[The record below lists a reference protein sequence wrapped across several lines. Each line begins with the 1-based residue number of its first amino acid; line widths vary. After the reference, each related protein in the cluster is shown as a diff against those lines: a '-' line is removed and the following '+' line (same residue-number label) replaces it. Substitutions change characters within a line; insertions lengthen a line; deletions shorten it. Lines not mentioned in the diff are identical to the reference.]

1 MPPNAKGGKGYK
13 KGKHGGND
21 EPVFI
26 ECDDLENQM
35 YGRVVENL
43 GQRRFRVYC
52 NDNVKRI
59 CKICGSMRK
68 SEWVEQGLIVV
79 ISIRDLSDSRFNTNS
94 ADIKIGDIIRIMDSR
109 LYGKLKKMENV
120 NPVLFTDIEN
130 TNDAEIARRLFAIQ
144 QGNLED
150 DVIFDRGDSEGQEEE
165 DEEGDGQ
172 AMKEK
177 QKALHGQEKSNAKEG
192 DQEEDDGVNIDDL

>member
-1 MPPNAKGGKGYK
+1 
-13 KGKHGGND
+13 
-21 EPVFI
+21 
-26 ECDDLENQM
+26 
-35 YGRVVENL
+35 
-43 GQRRFRVYC
+43 
-52 NDNVKRI
+52 
-59 CKICGSMRK
+59 
-68 SEWVEQGLIVV
+68 
-79 ISIRDLSDSRFNTNS
+79 
-94 ADIKIGDIIRIMDSR
+94 MDSR